1 MIARRTRRTPFLL
14 RSCAAVAAGA
24 LLAAFAACSDAP
36 QTASVD
42 PAAAAGPVGTLS
54 HLGRWFTDETGRVVL
69 LHGTNFVQKFPP
81 IAPAAAGFGEDD
93 VAYLA
98 EQGFN
103 ALRLGAVFGAIMPEP
118 GRIDQAYVDSV
129 AETTRLLARHGIYVQ
144 LDFHQDGY
152 GPYTYGNG
160 FPEWA
165 TLTDGLPNPPDPFP
179 TYYVTNHAMQRAFD
193 NFWENVPGPDGVP
206 LQEHY
211 ATAVRAVAAAVADEP
226 LVLGYDLMNE
236 PWPGSVY
243 ETCLTGCP
251 DIEQARLVP
260 FGNRMTAVIREV
272 DAEHFVFSEPWV
284 LFNFGQTK
292 TTLSG
297 IGAPASGLSFH
308 VYGTAPRFDE
318 GTVDNAIASDTG
330 DALLITEFG
339 ATRTTSTI
347 DRLTGLFDA
356 KLVPWLFWTW
366 DEDMIRDVKQPPTP
380 DNVHVEVVA
389 ALARPY
395 ASATNGTPASFAY
408 DPATRVLDY
417 AWTTTRPDG
426 SDAPTNLPTTIVL
439 PPSAYADGWKAEVTG
454 GRALSEPCARVLV
467 VANDRDA
474 AEVSV
479 RVEPDA
485 GCAG

>member
-1 MIARRTRRTPFLL
+1 
-14 RSCAAVAAGA
+14 
-24 LLAAFAACSDAP
+24 
-36 QTASVD
+36 
-42 PAAAAGPVGTLS
+42 
-54 HLGRWFTDETGRVVL
+54 VVL

-81 IAPAAAGFGEDD
+81 IAPDAAGFGEDD

-103 ALRLGAVFGAIMPEP
+103 ALRLGAVFGAIIPEP

-129 AETTRLLARHGIYVQ
+129 AETARLLARHGIYVQ

-179 TYYVTNHAMQRAFD
+179 TYYITNHAMQRAFD
-193 NFWENVPGPDGVP
+193 NFWDNVPGPDGVP

-211 ATAVRAVAAAVADEP
+211 AAAVRAVATAVADEP
-226 LVLGYDLMNE
+226 RVLGYDLMNE

-243 ETCLTGCP
+243 EACLTGCP

-260 FGNRMTAVIREV
+260 FGERMTAAIRAV
-272 DAEHFVFSEPWV
+272 DPEHFVFSEPWV

-292 TTLSG
+292 TSLSG

-318 GTVDNAIASDTG
+318 ATVDNAIASDTG

-339 ATRTTSTI
+339 ATRDVATI
-347 DRLTGLFDA
+347 ARLTGVFDDR
-356 KLVPWLFWTW
+356 LVPWLFWTW
-366 DEDMIRDVKQPPTP
+366 DEDMIRDVKLPPTP
-380 DNVHVEVVA
+380 DNVHGEVVA

-426 SDAPTNLPTTIVL
+426 SPAPVDLPTTIVL
-439 PPSAYADGWKAEVTG
+439 PEAAYGTGWAATVGG
-454 GRALSEPCARVLV
+454 GRVVSAPCGRVLAV
-467 VANDRDA
+467 LQDA
-474 AEVSV
+474 SATHVEV
-479 RVEPDA
+479 RVTPDA
-485 GCAG
+485 SCAG

>member
-1 MIARRTRRTPFLL
+1 
-14 RSCAAVAAGA
+14 
-24 LLAAFAACSDAP
+24 
-36 QTASVD
+36 
-42 PAAAAGPVGTLS
+42 
-54 HLGRWFTDETGRVVL
+54 
-69 LHGTNFVQKFPP
+69 
-81 IAPAAAGFGEDD
+81 
-93 VAYLA
+93 
-98 EQGFN
+98 
-103 ALRLGAVFGAIMPEP
+103 
-118 GRIDQAYVDSV
+118 
-129 AETTRLLARHGIYVQ
+129 
-144 LDFHQDGY
+144 
-152 GPYTYGNG
+152 
-160 FPEWA
+160 
-165 TLTDGLPNPPDPFP
+165 
-179 TYYVTNHAMQRAFD
+179 MQRAFD
-193 NFWENVPGPDGVP
+193 NFWDNVPGPDGVP

-211 ATAVRAVAAAVADEP
+211 AAAVRAVAAAVADEP

-243 ETCLTGCP
+243 ESCLTGCP

-260 FGNRMTAVIREV
+260 FGDRMTAAIR
-272 DAEHFVFSEPWV
+272 AEDPVHFVFSEPWV

-308 VYGTAPRFDE
+308 VYALTPERDAAA
-318 GTVDNAIASDTG
+318 VDNAIGSETG

-347 DRLTGLFDA
+347 DRLTGLFDG

-395 ASATNGTPASFAY
+395 ASATNGTPARSAY

-426 SDAPTNLPTTIVL
+426 SAAPDELPTTIVL
-439 PPSAYADGWKAEVTG
+439 PPSAYGEGWKAEVTG
-454 GRALSEPCARVLV
+454 GRSLSEPCARVLV

-479 RVEPDA
+479 RVEPDS
-485 GCAG
+485 GCAR